1 MPPNLGGFFMVR
13 SYYPSECHADY
24 FDFERIE
31 ALKPAVVACGITTRS
46 HSPMLGFH
54 KQMDNRI
61 KLLEEI
67 LSFRMQGVEFDNGD
81 MYVDGHKAASDVR
94 DEFVSV
100 TEKLMDELAQCY
112 NVLPQLDINNTI
124 DHRPEGD
131 RSEERFSRNAETD
144 LVCRLLLEKKKTYII
159 KLNRIVKQFIT
170 VTYT

>member
-1 MPPNLGGFFMVR
+1 MFLCLLSFFLFFFFFFSSR
-13 SYYPSECHADY
+13 RRH
-24 FDFERIE
+24 
-31 ALKPAVVACGITTRS
+31 TRS
-46 HSPMLGFH
+46 VSAFLLNRSSDLLSQSPMLGFH

-112 NVLPQLDINNTI
+112 NVLPQL
-124 DHRPEGD
+124 
-131 RSEERFSRNAETD
+131 
-144 LVCRLLLEKKKTYII
+144 
-159 KLNRIVKQFIT
+159 
-170 VTYT
+170 

>member
-1 MPPNLGGFFMVR
+1 MSQVTEQSVR
-13 SYYPSECHADY
+13 FQTALASIKLIQASAVLDLTEDD
-24 FDFERIE
+24 FDF
-31 ALKPAVVACGITTRS
+31 S
-46 HSPMLGFH
+46 
-54 KQMDNRI
+54 I

-131 RSEERFSRNAETD
+131 
-144 LVCRLLLEKKKTYII
+144 
-159 KLNRIVKQFIT
+159 
-170 VTYT
+170 

>member
-1 MPPNLGGFFMVR
+1 MFSVLVIRLR
-13 SYYPSECHADY
+13 SLRLLRVSGIVMRLRM
-24 FDFERIE
+24 FLLLITF
-31 ALKPAVVACGITTRS
+31 LKAS
-46 HSPMLGFH
+46 
-54 KQMDNRI
+54 I

-131 RSEERFSRNAETD
+131 
-144 LVCRLLLEKKKTYII
+144 EKW
-159 KLNRIVKQFIT
+159 
-170 VTYT
+170 

>member
-31 ALKPAVVACGITTRS
+31 ALKPAIEAYGISTLS
-46 HSPMLGFH
+46 QSPMLGFH

-100 TEKLMDELAQCY
+100 DRKSGSAGM
-112 NVLPQLDINNTI
+112 P
-124 DHRPEGD
+124 RPI
-131 RSEERFSRNAETD
+131 SYAVFCLKN
-144 LVCRLLLEKKKTYII
+144 KKKPVLT
-159 KLNRIVKQFIT
+159 LIVL
-170 VTYT
+170 